1 MLRSLSIALTL
12 TLLALPGMAQEST
25 PEPPAE
31 TPETLPPL
39 DQRSELDASNLARQL
54 SAAEQQLLQVG
65 DETVLALWRPANT
78 GEAKGMIILLP
89 DAGESADWPLV
100 ISPLRQ
106 RLPDAGWHSLSLTL
120 PDLPELPLAKATESV
135 SADAQVTDNASDAA
149 STVANP
155 DSASDPTPVQDE
167 TAAPSAEELTQAFQ
181 EQVNARLQA
190 ALAFA
195 KTQKATEVV
204 LLGHGQGA
212 RWAMVFLTEQK
223 PPEVTRLL
231 LIAPDLNEPMEEELS
246 ALALPIGDFYYKEQS
261 TDREQALRRLN
272 SSKRNK
278 QKGYSQVG
286 LKALPGN
293 RAIEQEQLYRRV
305 RGWLDKG
312 AIPPPRKEN

>member
-106 RLPDAGWHSLSLTL
+106 RLPDAG
-120 PDLPELPLAKATESV
+120 
-135 SADAQVTDNASDAA
+135 
-149 STVANP
+149 
-155 DSASDPTPVQDE
+155 
-167 TAAPSAEELTQAFQ
+167 
-181 EQVNARLQA
+181 
-190 ALAFA
+190 
-195 KTQKATEVV
+195 
-204 LLGHGQGA
+204 
-212 RWAMVFLTEQK
+212 
-223 PPEVTRLL
+223 
-231 LIAPDLNEPMEEELS
+231 
-246 ALALPIGDFYYKEQS
+246 
-261 TDREQALRRLN
+261 
-272 SSKRNK
+272 
-278 QKGYSQVG
+278 
-286 LKALPGN
+286 
-293 RAIEQEQLYRRV
+293 
-305 RGWLDKG
+305 
-312 AIPPPRKEN
+312 